1 MAEKTKKK
9 RIVLRVLLILLI
21 VLLAAIVIPI
31 AQLYVQY
38 RKISYAPSTPVER
51 SDEYVLPDYPEVI
64 PGSEVTSDLP
74 DVPETTEPIATSE
87 APENVTITVT
97 TEAPPTEAVTT
108 PAQTETTTEPQ
119 VTDTPETL
127 PSITYDPP
135 ETDPPITGAPSADTT
150 PAVTYPPP
158 VYNEENSFSNSN
170 PLSVYG
176 QTPIYKV
183 QQKDPN
189 IMNILVLGTDSRD
202 VVIDRGRSDLM
213 LVVSYNQKTG
223 EIRMLSLLRDLLVP
237 LEGYEWNRINT
248 AYFFD
253 GAGLAVNTVNQLFG
267 LDIQHFVV
275 VDFNGLKD
283 FIDHIGGIELTLSE
297 AEANFLGIPYST
309 EPVHLDG
316 AATLLHARNRAI
328 DNDFRRTERQR
339 KVIVAVCNK
348 MIAEKSISEISD
360 ATQYAMRMIKTNI
373 PASKLVSLA
382 VNVLGNGKS
391 LSIQQQSVPYNDAY
405 QFVWYKGM
413 AVISFDIQTTG
424 SRMREFLYK

>member
-38 RKISYAPSTPVER
+38 RKISYAPTIPVDR

-64 PGSEVTSDLP
+64 PGSEGISDM
-74 DVPETTEPIATSE
+74 PETAETVVTVETTVVTEP
-87 APENVTITVT
+87 VTIAVT
-97 TEAPPTEAVTT
+97 TEAVTT
-108 PAQTETTTEPQ
+108 DVVTTEVVTTEEVTTTA
-119 VTDTPETL
+119 TPETL

-135 ETDPPITGAPSADTT
+135 ETDPPITGTPSADTT

-237 LEGYEWNRINT
+237 LEGYEWNRLNT

-275 VDFNGLKD
+275 IDFNGLKD
-283 FIDHIGGIELTLSE
+283 FINHIGGIELTLSE
-297 AEANFLGIPYST
+297 AEASFLGIPYST

>member
-21 VLLAAIVIPI
+21 VLLAVIVIPI

-64 PGSEVTSDLP
+64 PGSEGISDM
-74 DVPETTEPIATSE
+74 PETAETVVTVETTVVTEP
-87 APENVTITVT
+87 VTIAVT
-97 TEAPPTEAVTT
+97 TEAVTT
-108 PAQTETTTEPQ
+108 DVVTTEVVTTEEVTTTA
-119 VTDTPETL
+119 TPETL
-127 PSITYDPP
+127 PPITYDPP
-135 ETDPPITGAPSADTT
+135 ETDPPITGVPSVETT
-150 PAVTYPPP
+150 PVVTDPPIE
-158 VYNEENSFSNSN
+158 YNGDHSFSNSN
-170 PLSVYG
+170 SLSVYG

-253 GAGLAVNTVNQLFG
+253 GAGLVVNTVNQLFG